1 LGDNIYSQFF
11 NDAAFVHHYLAAEIY
26 RNKYDTHMTARIDAV
41 VLGGSAGAMTALA
54 TLLPH
59 LPENYP
65 LPVIIVLHLHPR
77 QDRYFLEH
85 FNTLCV
91 LNVKEADEK
100 ENIQAG
106 YVYFAP
112 PNYHL
117 LIENNKTFSLS
128 TDEKVNYSRP
138 SIDVLFESAA
148 SVYGSRLA
156 AILLTGANNDGAE
169 GLRLIKEKGGLV
181 VVQDPQS
188 AESSFMPAAALQ
200 VMQPDFVFNLAE
212 IGRWL
217 AELPKL

>member
-1 LGDNIYSQFF
+1 MTNRF
-11 NDAAFVHHYLAAEIY
+11 DAIVI
-26 RNKYDTHMTARIDAV
+26 
-41 VLGGSAGAMTALA
+41 GGSAGAMKALT
-54 TLLPH
+54 TLLPCF
-59 LPENYP
+59 PKNYP
-65 LPVIIVLHLHPR
+65 LPVIVVLHLHPR
-77 QDRYFLEH
+77 QNRYFLEH
-85 FNTLCV
+85 FNKFCV

-100 ENIQAG
+100 ESIQTG

-138 SIDVLFESAA
+138 SIDVLFESA
-148 SVYGSRLA
+148 SNVYGLRLA

-181 VVQDPQS
+181 IVQDPQS
-188 AESSFMPAAALQ
+188 AESSYMPTAALQ
-200 VMQPDFVFNLAE
+200 VVKPDFVLGLTE

-217 AELPKL
+217 AESAPP

>member
-1 LGDNIYSQFF
+1 M
-11 NDAAFVHHYLAAEIY
+11 
-26 RNKYDTHMTARIDAV
+26 K
-41 VLGGSAGAMTALA
+41 AL
-54 TLLPH
+54 TILLPY

-65 LPVIIVLHLHPR
+65 LSVIVVLHLHPR
-77 QDRYFLEH
+77 QNRYFLEH
-85 FNTLCV
+85 YSQFCA

-117 LIENNKTFSLS
+117 LVENNKTFSLS

-148 SVYGSRLA
+148 AVYGPRLA

-181 VVQDPQS
+181 IVQDPQS
-188 AESSFMPAAALQ
+188 ADSAYMPEAALRI
-200 VMQPDFVFNLAE
+200 VKPDFVLGLAE

-217 AELPKL
+217 AESAH

>member
-1 LGDNIYSQFF
+1 MLITNRF
-11 NDAAFVHHYLAAEIY
+11 DAI
-26 RNKYDTHMTARIDAV
+26 II
-41 VLGGSAGAMTALA
+41 GGSAGAMTALSA
-54 TLLPH
+54 LLPF
-59 LPENYP
+59 LQKNYP
-65 LPVIIVLHLHPR
+65 VPVIVVLHLHPL

-85 FNTLCV
+85 FSKLCS
-91 LNVKEADEK
+91 LNIKEADEK

-117 LIENNKTFSLS
+117 LIEKDKTFSLS

-148 SVYGSRLA
+148 NAYGPRLA

-169 GLRLIKEKGGLV
+169 GVRRIKQKGGLV
-181 VVQDPQS
+181 IVQDPQS
-188 AESSFMPAAALQ
+188 AENSYMPAAALK
-200 VMQPDFVFNLAE
+200 VVKPDFVLDLTQ

-217 AELPKL
+217 TGLAKQ